1 MIFAGIDVG
10 SVASKAVLINCLP
23 DAGQNTPVSGPLE
36 TEILAAV
43 TIPTGWSPRD
53 AGRAAFR
60 LALEHT
66 GISRDD
72 VRGIVGTGYG
82 RIALDFINRAV
93 TEITCHAL
101 GASCFFPENNLVI
114 DIGGQDSKA
123 ILINNTGK
131 VLNFVMN
138 DKCAAGTGRFLQV
151 MAVTLGLEMDQLK
164 EINPDEP
171 VPINSMCTVFAE
183 SEVVSLLASG
193 ETKERIISGLYH
205 SIAKRMSSMTG
216 SLGTVQGITFT
227 GGVAK
232 IPGMQA
238 TLSKTLG
245 CHVSVPAEPQII
257 GALGAALVAC
267 KDINDK

>member
-10 SVASKAVLINCLP
+10 SVAAKAVLIKN
-23 DAGQNTPVSGPLE
+23 AQ
-36 TEILAAV
+36 ILTAV
-43 TIPTGWSPRD
+43 TLPTGWSPKD
-53 AGRAAFR
+53 AGRSAFES
-60 LALEHT
+60 ALNRA
-66 GISRDD
+66 GITPDD
-72 VRGIVGTGYG
+72 VKGIVGTGYG
-82 RIALDFINRAV
+82 RIALDFIDRAV

-101 GASCFFPENNLVI
+101 GASYFFPDNNLVV

-123 ILINNTGK
+123 ILINNKGK

-164 EINPDEP
+164 EINLDEP

-183 SEVVSLLASG
+183 SEVISLLASG
-193 ETKERIISGLYH
+193 QSKERIISGLYH

-216 SLGTVQGITFT
+216 SLGNINGITFT

-232 IPGMQA
+232 IPAMQA

-245 CHVSVPAEPQII
+245 CQVSVPNEPQII
-257 GALGAALVAC
+257 GALGAALLAS
-267 KDINDK
+267 KDAKN